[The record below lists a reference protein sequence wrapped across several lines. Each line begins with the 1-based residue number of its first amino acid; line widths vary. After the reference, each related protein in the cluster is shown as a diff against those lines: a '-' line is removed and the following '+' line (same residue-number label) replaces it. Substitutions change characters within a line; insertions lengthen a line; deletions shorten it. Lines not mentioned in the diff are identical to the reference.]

1 MHPQESV
8 RLGFRW
14 EETQDDVASDMK
26 SYTSAPER
34 HMMKLC
40 RLVLEAKL
48 ATCCPAPIRQETHAS
63 WELHGGDDQS
73 KGDIDGLARPG
84 QRRLRPRL
92 IHVITATYTGK
103 TWFSPMVVGDSM
115 SMTEAMAGS
124 SVASSP

>member
-1 MHPQESV
+1 VATGQVEAVRLPVSVRRSLPSSVLRAVVGVLMHPQESV

-48 ATCCPAPIRQETHAS
+48 ATCCPAPIRQETHA
-63 WELHGGDDQS
+63 
-73 KGDIDGLARPG
+73 
-84 QRRLRPRL
+84 
-92 IHVITATYTGK
+92 
-103 TWFSPMVVGDSM
+103 
-115 SMTEAMAGS
+115 
-124 SVASSP
+124 